1 MTKKQAKTTT
11 ADAETKLAQATEDLV
26 KEIKKL
32 KKLETFEVLHHP
44 FKFMGFAFLKG
55 IMVALG
61 SVFAVTV
68 ILSFIIFVLSK
79 IELVPIIGDFV
90 GEITS
95 QVQGYQK

>member
-1 MTKKQAKTTT
+1 MPKKQAKTTVDT
-11 ADAETKLAQATEDLV
+11 ETKLAQATEDLV
-26 KEIKKL
+26 KQIKKL
-32 KKLETFEVLHHP
+32 KKLESFEVLQHP
-44 FKFMGFAFLKG
+44 FKFMGYAFLKG
-55 IMVALG
+55 IMIGLG

-95 QVQGYQK
+95 QVQSYQK